1 MPRCAR
7 NHEGRAMPS
16 DALQATPIRK
26 SILLRQQMQ
35 DAIDSEIAERI
46 KRHQDK
52 IARLR
57 TAHAAMAAAAA
68 PVTEPL
74 VMLAQGDSWFDYPLD
89 GNAVSLSSTDIIAH
103 LQGTG
108 ATNPVIANLA
118 HWGETSVQE
127 MSLSKQERMIQA
139 LQDPANWLSRGKP
152 DAILFSA
159 GGNDIAGEQFCIYLD
174 SAATSAS
181 SFDLQRLR
189 EALGMIEAS
198 YNDLFA
204 FRDQYAPGVPVW
216 SHCYDFPLPTGAH
229 PACISPWLQPSLNF
243 AGWNFTQKTAICQ
256 MALTEFKAM
265 LIRLAGDAANLFF
278 FVDTQGTLAA
288 SDWANE
294 LHPFPAGFNKLAAKF
309 VTALQGIFP
318 GRI

>member
-1 MPRCAR
+1 
-7 NHEGRAMPS
+7 MPS
-16 DALQATPIRK
+16 DLAPAVPFRK
-26 SILLRQQMQ
+26 TILLRQQMQ
-35 DAIDSEIAERI
+35 DAINAEIADRI
-46 KRHQDK
+46 KRHQGK
-52 IARLR
+52 ITRLK
-57 TAHAAMAAAAA
+57 TAHAAMATAGA

-89 GNAVSLSSTDIIAH
+89 GNAISLSGTDIIAQ
-103 LQGTG
+103 LQGMGTV
-108 ATNPVIANLA
+108 NPVIANLA

-127 MSLSKQERMIQA
+127 MSLTKQERMIQA
-139 LQDPANWLSRGKP
+139 LQDSSNWLAQGKP

-159 GGNDIAGEQFCIYLD
+159 GGNDIVGEQFCIYLD
-174 SAATSAS
+174 PAANGGTG
-181 SFDLQRLR
+181 FDLQRFR

-216 SHCYDFPLPTGAH
+216 GHCYDFPLPTGVH
-229 PACISPWLQPSLNF
+229 PACIGPWLQPSLNF
-243 AGWNFTQKTAICQ
+243 AGWNFAQGTAICQ
-256 MALTEFKAM
+256 MALVEFKA
-265 LIRLAGDAANLFF
+265 LLTRLAGDASNLFF

-309 VTALQGIFP
+309 VNALQGMFP